1 MRACSWKSLLFV
13 LTYGTGTPAYCAYS
27 CGSNNAELLIT
38 CYIYCMMMLL
48 LVAGHSIHGDVQRR
62 MQRIRTFTAVK
73 PGSSRAKRVSHTL
86 CKRGWLL
93 LLARKT
99 GISLCRCFSAKNAA
113 AAGAARSLEMSEL
126 LKYPLGGG
134 LASAG
139 SSLTSC
145 RRGLGREGHRC
156 KASSKACR

>member
-1 MRACSWKSLLFV
+1 MRACSWESLLLV
-13 LTYGTGTPAYCAYS
+13 LTYATGLYCNDT
-27 CGSNNAELLIT
+27 CGSDCAVLSII
-38 CYIYCMMMLL
+38 CYIYCIMMLL
-48 LVAGHSIHGDVQRR
+48 LLAGHSTHGDVQRR
-62 MQRIRTFTAVK
+62 MQRICTFTAVK

-86 CKRGWLL
+86 CRRGWLL

-113 AAGAARSLEMSEL
+113 AAGAARSLGLSGL

-145 RRGLGREGHRC
+145 RRGLGRDGHRC